1 MIPHV
6 YNYDLVYQI
15 QCTFT
20 LLLYTEYSY
29 CTTPLVYSIQTVVCP
44 HKAVRGDLIIQLPV
58 NSTHLKISRPSL
70 TVTQPTPHSTPAQ
83 DPGISGKKEH
93 AMVRYT
99 PAGSPISILLLH
111 KHTLSAKSM
120 WRHQLLCLHTCHD
133 SRQILRGCGHCSEP
147 STHTSPALFLDY

>member
-1 MIPHV
+1 M
-6 YNYDLVYQI
+6 YQI

-29 CTTPLVYSIQTVVCP
+29 CKTSFTTTPLVYSIQTVVCP

-83 DPGISGKKEH
+83 DPRISGKKEH

-111 KHTLSAKSM
+111 KCMNTLFLPRVCSDINYYVCT
-120 WRHQLLCLHTCHD
+120 RHD
-133 SRQILRGCGHCSEP
+133 SPQILRGCGHCSEP
-147 STHTSPALFLDY
+147 STHTSPALSLDY